1 MASLIYR
8 CSLPLYFLGF
18 APSSASLSVALIS
31 IRVNLIIFIVL
42 TLLTELLGSK
52 SPPAI
57 SRETAGHPPAVV
69 HLRSTQGEAD
79 PEEKRLQPSV
89 CCAETPL
96 QLSCEAGGDLRAN
109 LGALEASPGTPR
121 ELEDGS
127 KHQLPAP
134 RSSQSPIFVLLSHHI
149 ARLWCWRVLSFSCP
163 GGNELLIAVSK
174 GMEDLG
180 ASGICPSIA
189 CRGIWQHGAVLSGE
203 REAQRAA
210 CSPREGQLPFRFAH
224 TSRKLESG
232 VFREIYFQLQ
242 VKAET

>member
-1 MASLIYR
+1 MASVIYC

-18 APSSASLSVALIS
+18 APSSAYLSVALIS

-42 TLLTELLGSK
+42 TLLTELLRSK

-57 SRETAGHPPAVV
+57 SRETAGYPPAVV
-69 HLRSTQGEAD
+69 HLRSTEGEAD
-79 PEEKRLQPSV
+79 PEEKCLQPSV

-96 QLSCEAGGDLRAN
+96 QLFCEAGGDLRAN
-109 LGALEASPGTPR
+109 LGALEASPGTPW
-121 ELEDGS
+121 ELEEGS
-127 KHQLPAP
+127 RQTPAP
-134 RSSQSPIFVLLSHHI
+134 STAVIPIPNLCPSVPSYCQALALAAFEFFLPRRQRAACSREQGDGGFRSL
-149 ARLWCWRVLSFSCP
+149 
-163 GGNELLIAVSK
+163 
-174 GMEDLG
+174 
-180 ASGICPSIA
+180 SIA

-203 REAQRAA
+203 RQAQRAA
-210 CSPREGQLPFRFAH
+210 CSPREGQLPFTFAH

>member
-96 QLSCEAGGDLRAN
+96 QLPCEAGGDLRAN

-127 KHQLPAP
+127 RQTPAP
-134 RSSQSPIFVLLSHHI
+134 STTVIPIPNL
-149 ARLWCWRVLSFSCP
+149 
-163 GGNELLIAVSK
+163 
-174 GMEDLG
+174 
-180 ASGICPSIA
+180 CPSVPSYCQA
-189 CRGIWQHGAVLSGE
+189 LVLAGFE
-203 REAQRAA
+203 FFLPRRQRAA
-210 CSPREGQLPFRFAH
+210 CSHEQGDGGFRSLRDLPKHCLQRDLAARCRAQRG
-224 TSRKLESG
+224 TRGSESSLLPQG
-232 VFREIYFQLQ
+232 RPASIHVCPYIQKIRIWCIQGDLFSI
-242 VKAET
+242 TG